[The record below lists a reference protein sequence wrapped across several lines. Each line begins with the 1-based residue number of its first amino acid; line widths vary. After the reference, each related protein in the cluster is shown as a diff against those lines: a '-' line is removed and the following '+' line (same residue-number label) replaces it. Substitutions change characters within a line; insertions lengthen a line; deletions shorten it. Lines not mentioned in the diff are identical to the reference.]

1 MSEFVEIKTPDGRT
15 VRLPKGMSRAEMA
28 EALNALPPAEPKR
41 LGTRIWENIAGDDD
55 DTTQNF
61 GEKVGTLLNMGGEA
75 MTAGLIG
82 DEASAA
88 VAGVGAAIIP
98 GGKGFSEAYTDR
110 RDFERQQQELTETT
124 NPGLALG
131 AQIGGAVL
139 PAGLGIGTGALTL
152 GRSVAVGAGYGGTT
166 GVMEGEGAKER
177 VSSGLFGTILGG
189 AGGAAAIPVG
199 KVVQWAGKNIGQA
212 AARVFGNKQYY
223 VNGTLTQAGRETL
236 ESLGYS
242 VDDLSEKFT
251 REFQKN
257 VDNAMAPAEAGRAAG
272 LTEFGIPA
280 FRANVTGSVDDF
292 AALEAARR
300 GGAYSPA
307 TQERVRTALTTQDD
321 AMRLAADDIA
331 TNLGGRG
338 VAADQFDAATGA
350 MSGLRTAR
358 DTARAAAGDAY
369 DALEASGGGIRGE
382 GLTNFGQNIKRILE
396 TSDSP
401 VRLSPNVT
409 PNAVASVDILDDT
422 FRAAGRG
429 SVPFMSIERARQ
441 DLVRNRAAAYSGSL
455 GGDRRAM
462 DRVLEAFDQRVD
474 EMMTVAMTEGDTA
487 TLEAAKKARGLWSS
501 YKGTFE
507 GDGAASRFI
516 QKLVDIDASP
526 DDAVKWLF
534 SSGKLGT
541 GNFNSTLAKGLK
553 DVLGETSEEWGM
565 MRQAAFRQLTQKPE
579 GTTQL
584 GPQALSSRI
593 SEFLNSPSTRALSR
607 ELYTPKEIAL
617 MQRYAGALKN
627 LVPPAGSVNFS
638 NTGYEIARNARSM
651 LRGMGIIAGGAAGG
665 PVGSAAGTLAVS
677 GAQKGSD
684 WLAGRALLQA
694 APSRAVPQVAARAGG
709 VIGGQTGV
717 AAEEAARPYNP
728 LRIGIPLPS
737 N

>member
-1 MSEFVEIKTPDGRT
+1 M
-15 VRLPKGMSRAEMA
+15 RAA
-28 EALNALPPAEPKR
+28 DAAGDTDAAARIAQVANGLKPEPKS
-41 LGTRIWENIAGDDD
+41 LGKQAWELLVGDDD

-82 DEASAA
+82 DEASGVAA
-88 VAGVGAAIIP
+88 GIGAAIVP
-98 GGKGFSEAYTDR
+98 GGKGFQEAYEGR

-124 NPGLALG
+124 NPGASLT
-131 AQIGGAVL
+131 AQIGGAML
-139 PAGLGIGTGALTL
+139 PAAVGIGTGALTL
-152 GRSVAVGAGYGGTT
+152 GRAVVTGAGYGGTT
-166 GVMEGEGAKER
+166 GVMEGEGAGNR
-177 VSSGLFGTILGG
+177 AAAGAFGTLLGG
-189 AGGAAAIPVG
+189 AGGAASIPLG
-199 KVVQWAGKNIGQA
+199 KVVQWAGKNLGQA
-212 AARVFGNKQYY
+212 AARVFGNKQFY

-236 ESLGYS
+236 ESLGYN
-242 VDDLSEKFT
+242 VDDLSAAFT

-272 LTEFGIPA
+272 LAEFGIPA
-280 FRANVTGSVDDF
+280 FRANVSGSVDDF

-307 TQERVRTALTTQDD
+307 TQERVRSALTVQDD
-321 AMRLAADDIA
+321 AMRQAADDIA
-331 TNLGGRG
+331 VNLGGR
-338 VAADQFDAATGA
+338 ATPADQFDAASGV

-358 DTARAAAGDAY
+358 DTARAAAGEAY
-369 DALEASGGGIRGE
+369 DALDASGGGIRGE
-382 GLTNFGQNIKRILE
+382 GLANFGQNIKRILE

-401 VRLSPNVT
+401 VRLSPTVT
-409 PNAVASVDILDDT
+409 PNAVDAINILDDT
-422 FRAAGRG
+422 FRAANRG

-441 DLVRNRAAAYSGSL
+441 DLVRNRAAAFRGSN
-455 GGDRRAM
+455 GGDQRAM
-462 DRVLEAFDQRVD
+462 TRVLEAFDQRVD
-474 EMMTVAMTEGDTA
+474 DMMTVAMTEGDAA
-487 TLEAAKKARGLWSS
+487 TLDAAKKARGLWSS

-553 DVLGETSEEWGM
+553 EVLGESSDEWSM

-593 SEFLNSPSTRALSR
+593 NEFLNSPATRALSR
-607 ELYTPKEIAL
+607 ELYTNQEIAT
-617 MQRYAGALKN
+617 MRRYAGALKS
-627 LVPPAGSVNFS
+627 LTPPPGAVNFS
-638 NTGYEIARNARSM
+638 NTGYEIARNARSV

-717 AAEEAARPYNP
+717 AAEEASRPYNP
-728 LRIGIPLPS
+728 LRLGIPLPG